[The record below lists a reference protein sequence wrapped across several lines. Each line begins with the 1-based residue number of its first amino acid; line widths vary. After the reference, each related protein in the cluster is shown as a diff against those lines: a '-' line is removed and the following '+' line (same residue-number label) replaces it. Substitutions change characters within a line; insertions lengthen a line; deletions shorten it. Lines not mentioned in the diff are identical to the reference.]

1 MFKIKIFKW
10 GIILFRYDSK
20 FYNLNKL
27 HPETNITNINMN
39 TLIENNIVFNTD
51 MILES
56 SSINNNV
63 ANDEQHNMS
72 IDINNIY
79 DNQGMKNIMS
89 M

>member
-1 MFKIKIFKW
+1 
-10 GIILFRYDSK
+10 
-20 FYNLNKL
+20 
-27 HPETNITNINMN
+27 MN